1 MDNKEYLARL
11 QELAKIAKLRTEDK
25 NDLKRLYYAILL
37 SAQESYRANNE
48 ECFFLLGGVVR
59 KINGHFIFY
68 PDANLKKFLAGTEE
82 TGNSRMLQYEEGR
95 FIDLIKRAL
104 AEIDGDVDDD

>member
-1 MDNKEYLARL
+1 MDNKEYQARL
-11 QELAKIAKLRTEDK
+11 QELAKIAKLKTADK

-48 ECFFLLGGVVR
+48 ECFFILGGVVR
-59 KINGHFIFY
+59 KVKGHFLFF
-68 PDANLKKFLAGTEE
+68 PDAQLKKFLEGVEE

-95 FIDLIKRAL
+95 FVDLIKRAL
-104 AEIDGDVDDD
+104 AEIDGDPEDD